1 MKKQGRCFICLRKSH
16 LAKNCPSKI
25 TSFKCSRRYH
35 VSLRERDSQER
46 NQTIRNAIDSTRG
59 EIPQNTRSYQLSQTT
74 TSGPSTLHVGSQDSI
89 LLQTAQA
96 LIGNKETNGDG
107 MRARVIFNSWSQK
120 SYITQRARDQLN
132 LPTISTDSHLI
143 KTFGTGVT
151 DHSTECDKVKV
162 VIKNVNKWSA
172 REIEAFV
179 VPIICAPIGNQEID
193 TAKVHSA
200 EIELAGC
207 NHGNEDLPID
217 V

>member
-35 VSLRERDSQER
+35 VSLRERDSQKR

>member
-1 MKKQGRCFICLRKSH
+1 M
-16 LAKNCPSKI
+16 
-25 TSFKCSRRYH
+25 
-35 VSLRERDSQER
+35 
-46 NQTIRNAIDSTRG
+46 
-59 EIPQNTRSYQLSQTT
+59 
-74 TSGPSTLHVGSQDSI
+74 GSQDSI

-143 KTFGTGVT
+143 KTFGTSVT

-179 VPIICAPIGNQEID
+179 VPII
-193 TAKVHSA
+193 
-200 EIELAGC
+200 
-207 NHGNEDLPID
+207 
-217 V
+217 

>member
-1 MKKQGRCFICLRKSH
+1 M
-16 LAKNCPSKI
+16 
-25 TSFKCSRRYH
+25 
-35 VSLRERDSQER
+35 
-46 NQTIRNAIDSTRG
+46 
-59 EIPQNTRSYQLSQTT
+59 
-74 TSGPSTLHVGSQDSI
+74 GSQDSI

-143 KTFGTGVT
+143 KTFGTGVI

>member
-1 MKKQGRCFICLRKSH
+1 
-16 LAKNCPSKI
+16 
-25 TSFKCSRRYH
+25 
-35 VSLRERDSQER
+35 
-46 NQTIRNAIDSTRG
+46 
-59 EIPQNTRSYQLSQTT
+59 
-74 TSGPSTLHVGSQDSI
+74 
-89 LLQTAQA
+89 
-96 LIGNKETNGDG
+96 

-143 KTFGTGVT
+143 KTFGTSVT